1 MPLYKYVA
9 TATSR
14 EEHSESG
21 TVVARTEEEAKK
33 KLKQLRFDQI
43 QVKKVA
49 GLMGLVGQFTAN
61 IK

>member
-9 TATSR
+9 TANTG
-14 EEHSESG
+14 EDHSESG

-33 KLKQLRFDQI
+33 KLKGLHFDQI
-43 QVKKVA
+43 HLKKVM
-49 GLMGLVGQFTAN
+49 GLMGLMGQLTAN

>member
-9 TATSR
+9 TETSR

-21 TVVARTEEEAKK
+21 TVVARTEEEARK
-33 KLKQLRFDQI
+33 KLKQLRFDEI
-43 QVKKVA
+43 HIKKVA

>member
-9 TATSR
+9 TATAR
-14 EEHSESG
+14 EDHSESG
-21 TVVARTEEEAKK
+21 TVVARTEEEARK
-33 KLKQLRFDQI
+33 KLRQLRFDQV

-49 GLMGLVGQFTAN
+49 GLMGFVGQFTAN

>member
-9 TATSR
+9 TATSG
-14 EEHSESG
+14 EDHSEGG

-33 KLKQLRFDQI
+33 KLQKLHFDQI
-43 QVKKVA
+43 RLKKVA
-49 GLMGLVGQFTAN
+49 GLLGFVGQFTAN